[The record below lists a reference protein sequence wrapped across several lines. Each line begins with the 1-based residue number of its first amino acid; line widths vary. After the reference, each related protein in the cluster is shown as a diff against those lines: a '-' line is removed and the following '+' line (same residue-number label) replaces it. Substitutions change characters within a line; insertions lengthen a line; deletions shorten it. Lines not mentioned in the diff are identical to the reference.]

1 MATTTQS
8 SPSAP
13 AAGRSAKRAS
23 WLSRSTSSAKA
34 SLQNMAN
41 KTSTSSSSS
50 SSSSYSSSSSS
61 YSTPLTT
68 IPSASTSANVPAP
81 PLPSSA
87 SSFSSSSSLLSRASS
102 IKGKGKAKSSD
113 LHLTPAS
120 VSIPNVILGAVKDD
134 WPLYSCRPEDYD
146 IGQPIG
152 FGSSAIVHLATYCPV
167 ELNGDA
173 SRPTPIPCAVKIIDV
188 DKLSSVGDID
198 RLRRETQLMAL
209 SKHPNVLRVRG
220 EWIGGSKLYI
230 ACRYMSPGSLLDIS
244 RYAHP
249 DGFDETVIATVL
261 KQTLEGLVYLH
272 QNGWLHRDVKAAN
285 LLVDDDGTVLLA
297 DFGVSSSL
305 FHESSL
311 GTTSKEESEAKL
323 FSTRKSFVGTP
334 CWMAPEIVERKAY
347 DSKADIWSLGIT
359 ALELAHGRAP
369 NSLYPPAKVLSK
381 TVIDA
386 PPTLEGS
393 HSKHF
398 RDLIQSCLNKDPNQ
412 RPTAHQLLSHP
423 FIKSQAKKKSHL
435 VSTILSDL
443 PPLERRQNRR
453 RLSVITRTRHDSSLS
468 WDFNSTVI
476 SPQGGKPPNGQN
488 RRGGEGYATPPPSP
502 WSSITTANSG
512 ADSDPFAKFDSGGT
526 PESSMGRNWPGHSL
540 ERTRETS
547 AATTGSASASGN
559 HSHRRAISFE
569 LGDGG
574 MRSPVGG
581 GGSGPTSPKRGS
593 GILLSP
599 SGTGTFNGKGLGSEV
614 QTQES
619 VTMTEEEVTREE
631 EVDVMARALVI

>member
-1 MATTTQS
+1 MATASQL
-8 SPSAP
+8 SPPVP
-13 AAGRSAKRAS
+13 ADLAAAAAARGSKSGKRAS

-41 KTSTSSSSS
+41 KTSSSPSSSSPS
-50 SSSSYSSSSSS
+50 SF
-61 YSTPLTT
+61 YSTPLTM
-68 IPSASTSANVPAP
+68 IPSVSTTAANVNVSTGA
-81 PLPSSA
+81 A
-87 SSFSSSSSLLSRASS
+87 SSFSSFSSTSSLLSRASS
-102 IKGKGKAKSSD
+102 VKGKGKAKSSD
-113 LHLTPAS
+113 SHLTQS
-120 VSIPNVILGAVKDD
+120 SMSIPNVILGAVKDD

-305 FHESSL
+305 FHESSS
-311 GTTSKEESEAKL
+311 GTTTKEESEANM

-334 CWMAPEIVERKAY
+334 CWMAPEVVERKAY

-393 HSKHF
+393 YSKHF
-398 RDLIQSCLNKDPNQ
+398 RDLIQSCLNKDPNK

-435 VSTILSDL
+435 VTTILADL

-453 RLSVITRTRHDSSLS
+453 RLSVITGTRHDSSLS
-468 WDFNSTVI
+468 WDFNSTI
-476 SPQGGKPPNGQN
+476 LSLHGGNSAG
-488 RRGGEGYATPPPSP
+488 RAGEGYATPPSP
-502 WSSITTANSG
+502 WSGINTANSVG
-512 ADSDPFAKFDSGGT
+512 GEQDPFAKFDSGGT
-526 PESSMGRNWPGHSL
+526 PKSSIGRNWPSAGS
-540 ERTRETS
+540 RTREVS
-547 AATTGSASASGN
+547 VQTTGSGSGKSA
-559 HSHRRAISFE
+559 HRRGISFDLSE
-569 LGDGG
+569 GGGRSPISPGLGG
-574 MRSPVGG
+574 MGMGSPKKVGG
-581 GGSGPTSPKRGS
+581 GGQ
-593 GILLSP
+593 
-599 SGTGTFNGKGLGSEV
+599 TGEV
-614 QTQES
+614 QVHQKDTK
-619 VTMTEEEVTREE
+619 MMEEEGGGEDATGRT
-631 EVDVMARALVI
+631 